1 MCRSAGTRSLGQPKK
16 QPSDEHGKGVWGGA
30 KVVQKTGTSSPKVGE
45 SPGISSCLP
54 GSLLLPPQCPSSLC
68 PIVSHCKSTLLTRG
82 KHNDAQC
89 VEFCFYW
96 LNSAQ
101 FLSEQHEQLASFPST
116 SSWIITRYIEHSKN
130 VTHVSC
136 ILDIPRGCATSPRP
150 SHRGRRWI
158 DSRRRYRG
166 HSKLWK
172 HRNQR
177 EPWQNLANH
186 FSRRKYFS

>member
-1 MCRSAGTRSLGQPKK
+1 MSFLALSY
-16 QPSDEHGKGVWGGA
+16 
-30 KVVQKTGTSSPKVGE
+30 
-45 SPGISSCLP
+45 
-54 GSLLLPPQCPSSLC
+54 
-68 PIVSHCKSTLLTRG
+68 CKSTLLTRG

-101 FLSEQHEQLASFPST
+101 FLPLIIDFSEWTAWTARKFSQY
-116 SSWIITRYIEHSKN
+116 IIMSYHKIYRKLKKMSHIYL
-130 VTHVSC
+130 VSL
-136 ILDIPRGCATSPRP
+136 IFLDDRGGVRGCATSPRP

-172 HRNQR
+172 HRSQR

-186 FSRRKYFS
+186 SSRRNISASFSFSKFILVLQYGPRALEVLYRSSMR